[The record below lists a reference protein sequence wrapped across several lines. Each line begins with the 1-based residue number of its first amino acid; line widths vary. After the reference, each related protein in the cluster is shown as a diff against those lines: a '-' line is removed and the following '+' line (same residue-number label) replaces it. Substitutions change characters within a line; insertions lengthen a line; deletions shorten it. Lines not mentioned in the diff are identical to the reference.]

1 MRKFKIFNRLAMI
14 CGMLAGLAISAR
26 ANIIITPTFDSTI
39 TNDPNAAAII
49 STINSAINFYET
61 NITTP
66 ITVRI
71 QYQEKSSGLGES
83 LTAYGTISY
92 TTFLNA
98 LQANSSGD
106 AVDTSALASLV
117 PSTSTNPVDGDTGMN
132 VTTANMKALGLTS
145 YSGID
150 GTISV
155 NTSITN
161 YGGSYNP
168 IYYSLLAVV
177 EHEMD
182 EVLGLISN
190 LDQSTTG
197 PIFPEDLFRYSAPG
211 VRSYTTSSLATA
223 YLSVDGGVTDV
234 IGLNQTGGGADYGDW
249 VSSGT
254 PHVQDAYGTPG
265 SSPVFGTP
273 ERTALDAIGYN
284 FATPEPASFGLIALG
299 VMGIVGLRRR
309 AQ

>member
-1 MRKFKIFNRLAMI
+1 MRKFRLFNRLAMI

-71 QYQEKSSGLGES
+71 QYQEMSSGLGQS
-83 LTAYGTISY
+83 LTYYGTTTY
-92 TTFLNA
+92 ATFLNA

-106 AVDTSALASLV
+106 AVDTSALANL
-117 PSTSTNPVDGDTGMN
+117 PSGSNNPVDGNPAMN
-132 VTTANMKALGLTS
+132 VTTANMRALGLTS

-161 YGGSYNP
+161 YGGSYNSSF
-168 IYYSLLAVV
+168 YSLLAVV

-182 EVLGLISN
+182 EVLGLMSN
-190 LDQSTTG
+190 LDSSTTG

-211 VRSYTTSSLATA
+211 LRSYTTDSTATA

-234 IGLNQTGGGADYGDW
+234 IGLNQTGGGADYGIGPLRARRMCRTLSALQ
-249 VSSGT
+249 VHRLCLALRSGRRWMRSDT
-254 PHVQDAYGTPG
+254 TLRLP
-265 SSPVFGTP
+265 S
-273 ERTALDAIGYN
+273 
-284 FATPEPASFGLIALG
+284 
-299 VMGIVGLRRR
+299 LRRLDSLPL
-309 AQ
+309 A